1 MTDKPHSDRS
11 VKLLSW
17 LFPAT
22 LLAHITE
29 EYWGGLAFSSSPS
42 SMRGV
47 NLTPAMFLLM
57 TGLAWALMVTGI
69 FLARKFNFP
78 ELFLVLLG
86 TIVLI
91 NGLSHT
97 ISSIVGAEYNPGLI
111 SGLLIWIP
119 LGGVTLALMKRRM
132 GSRRYW
138 LGVVAG
144 AAIHGVVSLLA
155 LGGGSVRGV

>member
-1 MTDKPHSDRS
+1 MTDNPYSDKL
-11 VKLLSW
+11 VKLLCW

-22 LLAHITE
+22 LLVHITE

-47 NLTPAMFLLM
+47 NLTPTNFLLL

-97 ISSIVGAEYNPGLI
+97 ISSVVGAEYNPGLI
-111 SGLLIWIP
+111 SGVLVWIP

-138 LGVVAG
+138 FGVMAG